1 MTNTDNLNLEQ
12 LQQLMLASPD
22 DDELRELFRKLMARW
37 SHLED
42 CLAEETP
49 D

>member
-1 MTNTDNLNLEQ
+1 MTDTTNLNLME

-22 DDELRELFRKLMARW
+22 DEELRELFRKLMARW

-42 CLAEETP
+42 CLMEETP

>member
-1 MTNTDNLNLEQ
+1 MDTTNVNLME
-12 LQQLMLASPD
+12 LQHLLLAHPD
-22 DDELRELFRKLMARW
+22 DDELRDLFRRLMANW

-42 CLAEETP
+42 CLMEETP